1 MGRLG
6 IWASPSPGTAAPLPP
21 AQAGLPGS
29 LARCQVRR
37 PCGQQGGASG
47 GSAEDVAGRPGLKQH
62 PSREARGQKV
72 RAPPWVRGGCRAG
85 GRQRGRLGRPAG
97 GERLGGSGTKQVSAR
112 PGCYLPA
119 GLLPPSLW
127 ATQLRGEAGGR
138 AWGPA
143 GAQTPSRGRGRAEE
157 GPARR
162 GPGLSR
168 RKTSQGLQI
177 AALSFFFNSSCLGGK
192 KSSASS
198 GGGRKKD
205 AEF

>member
-62 PSREARGQKV
+62 PSLEARGQKV
-72 RAPPWVRGGCRAG
+72 RAPQWVRGGCRAG
-85 GRQRGRLGRPAG
+85 GRQAAGPAGQACRGRAAGRIGHKAGQCQAWLLPPRRPPSRPPPGPPSSEGRPAG
-97 GERLGGSGTKQVSAR
+97 VHGAR
-112 PGCYLPA
+112 QEPRHRAVAVAA
-119 GLLPPSLW
+119 G
-127 ATQLRGEAGGR
+127 
-138 AWGPA
+138 
-143 GAQTPSRGRGRAEE
+143 GRAEE

-177 AALSFFFNSSCLGGK
+177 AALSFFF
-192 KSSASS
+192 
-198 GGGRKKD
+198 
-205 AEF
+205 